1 MTPSRT
7 LTNQSNAK
15 HSTGPK
21 TQAGKKRS
29 SLNALRHGLIG
40 QLVVMPDEDLAAY
53 QRHLESFTGEYNPQG
68 PTESHLVQVL
78 ADTSWR
84 LNRVVALETNL
95 LGLAPLPTQLDI
107 AAHLERQSKALSNLS
122 LYTQRLSRQ
131 FETTVA
137 QIRELQR
144 ARRAQA
150 KDDLE
155 SLLDIMDMYE
165 AKGEAYDP
173 TEDGFDFSQA
183 EVDSAILAR
192 NREYLA
198 AEAYMYEPK
207 AA

>member
-1 MTPSRT
+1 MTPTRT
-7 LTNQSNAK
+7 EINRSNAK

-21 TQAGKKRS
+21 TKAGKKRS
-29 SLNALRHGLIG
+29 SLNALRHGLTG

-53 QRHLESFTGEYNPQG
+53 QRHLESFADEYKPQG

-84 LNRVVALETNL
+84 LNRIVALETNL
-95 LGLAPLPTQLDI
+95 LDLAAPQPDI
-107 AAHLERQSKALSNLS
+107 AAFLERQSKVLSNLS

-131 FETTVA
+131 FENTVA
-137 QIRELQR
+137 QIRELQS
-144 ARRAQA
+144 ARRARA

-165 AKGEAYDP
+165 AKGEPYDP
-173 TEDGFDFSQA
+173 TEDGFDFSEA
-183 EVDSAILAR
+183 EVDNAILAR

-198 AEAYMYEPK
+198 AEAYMYQSK